1 MCMHMHTYVHT
12 YMYIFIYYIKLK
24 ELFENG
30 KEIHRSG
37 EKELERVMGSD
48 YGQRIYYL
56 NKISLYHYNIII
68 KPIILFNEHTLIKN

>member
-1 MCMHMHTYVHT
+1 MYAHAHICAYV
-12 YMYIFIYYIKLK
+12 YIYIFIYYIKLK

-48 YGQRIYYL
+48 YGQRIYYIL
-56 NKISLYHYNIII
+56 EQNIII

>member
-1 MCMHMHTYVHT
+1 MHMHTYVHT

-48 YGQRIYYL
+48 YGQRIYYIL
-56 NKISLYHYNIII
+56 EQNIII